1 MKMLLLHLLYGEEKT
16 TANYWL
22 DVMVIHNY
30 INVNVNYIGSN
41 NNDAEVDSS
50 NYYDDVIK

>member
-50 NYYDDVIK
+50 KYDDDVIK